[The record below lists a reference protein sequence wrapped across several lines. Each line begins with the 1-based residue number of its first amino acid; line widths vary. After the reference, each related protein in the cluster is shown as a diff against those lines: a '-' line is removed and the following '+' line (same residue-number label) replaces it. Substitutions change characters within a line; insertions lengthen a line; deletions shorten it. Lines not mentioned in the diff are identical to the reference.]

1 MSENQLKNQA
11 NASVGDETSESADAV
26 LDGDLVRDATIA
38 EFPQLVELSK
48 QVPVVLDMW
57 APWCAPCR
65 QLGPVLEQLV
75 QEYAGKIALAKV
87 NVDEQAEL
95 AQAFRV
101 QSVPAVFLL
110 LDGHPAP
117 LFTGALPASTVRAA
131 FDKVL
136 ELAASQGVA
145 GRLRVHEAPAE
156 SLAPRETPES
166 ELPEALR
173 EAAKLVTA
181 GEFAPAVKAYEEYVR
196 ENPEEE
202 TAVAPLLARARL
214 GARVESDG
222 TAAGVAAV
230 ERGNA
235 APTTDV
241 PAQLAAADAELNAGN
256 AVEALS
262 RLLAVVRMTTGAD
275 REAARARMVEFFA
288 ILGDDPIVPAMR
300 SRLATLLY

>member
-11 NASVGDETSESADAV
+11 SASVGDETSESADAV
-26 LDGDLVRDATIA
+26 LDGDLVRDVTIA

-75 QEYAGKIALAKV
+75 QEYAGKIVLAKV

-156 SLAPRETPES
+156 SLAPRETPNPNYPKRCARRQNW
-166 ELPEALR
+166 LRPENSR
-173 EAAKLVTA
+173 PPSKHTKNTC
-181 GEFAPAVKAYEEYVR
+181 GKTR
-196 ENPEEE
+196 RGNRR
-202 TAVAPLLARARL
+202 RA
-214 GARVESDG
+214 
-222 TAAGVAAV
+222 AAGQ
-230 ERGNA
+230 G
-235 APTTDV
+235 
-241 PAQLAAADAELNAGN
+241 
-256 AVEALS
+256 
-262 RLLAVVRMTTGAD
+262 
-275 REAARARMVEFFA
+275 AARCAR
-288 ILGDDPIVPAMR
+288 R
-300 SRLATLLY
+300 K